1 MLQHQTAASL
11 GSLSAGS
18 WQQPHLTRPCR
29 PHCRR
34 AAVVVAQAVNRRDLV
49 KSVAT
54 RTAETQSQKV
64 KDLNSSEIEEVVKAL
79 FDTIVATVAAG
90 EDISIAGF
98 GKFERRSRKA
108 RKGRNPKTG
117 AAIEIAAT
125 VTPGFS
131 AGKQFKDAVKAA
143 HT

>member
-1 MLQHQTAASL
+1 MSWRGVRIQTGL
-11 GSLSAGS
+11 
-18 WQQPHLTRPCR
+18 
-29 PHCRR
+29 
-34 AAVVVAQAVNRRDLV
+34 AVVNMFDGPVLV
-49 KSVAT
+49 QHGIPMPH
-54 RTAETQSQKV
+54 ESQPWPV
-64 KDLNSSEIEEVVKAL
+64 SPS
-79 FDTIVATVAAG
+79 
-90 EDISIAGF
+90 
-98 GKFERRSRKA
+98 RSRKA